1 MQKTNVNFSQI
12 KGGRDYEVLFPNIGQ
27 MMDIE
32 QSKLSLT
39 NNRYVDFAL
48 SPLMNHRFIM
58 DYTDAISYLSN
69 LIPTLKK
76 DLGVE
81 KWGDVQPSMSK
92 AIIDVYKTQFLPW
105 FKPLL
110 DDLYDVAKKET
121 DEKMEEADEQQSTE

>member
-1 MQKTNVNFSQI
+1 MQQRLTLDFSSVT
-12 KGGRDYEVLFPNIGQ
+12 GGRIYEISFPNIGQ

-32 QSKLSLT
+32 QSKMSLT
-39 NNRYVDFAL
+39 NNRYIDFAL
-48 SPLMNHRFIM
+48 SPLKNHQFIL

-81 KWGDVQPSMSK
+81 KWGEVQPSLSK
-92 AIIDVYKTQFLPW
+92 SIISVYKSQFLPW

-110 DDLYDVAKKET
+110 DDLYEVGKDERKES
-121 DEKMEEADEQQSTE
+121 ENGEQQSEE